1 MPIFAYILG
10 KNRILS
16 IAELA
21 SHFHFNGIG
30 FKVLENRH
38 EFFVAESA
46 NAADVQLL
54 GGTIKAIGIEKI
66 MDRKSLVDSLRHG
79 PDMNSFFK
87 KTDDGRL
94 VFGVSIYPWA
104 RKHTELHKRIS
115 LIIKKRLRKE
125 GLKAHY
131 FNLPKDRCSLTHVEV
146 IRQQLIEKSAEI
158 VLIMCDEKAY
168 FGKTISCHN
177 PFDFQKRDVERP
189 AVRSELST
197 SPRLSRILINL
208 AGSRKG
214 GKLIDP
220 FCGTGTILQEAAVLG
235 LDFYGLDLDKNMAD
249 AGRKNLYWISENYK
263 LGLEN
268 LHEKIKQ
275 GDARHI
281 SRQFPG
287 KIFDAIATEPYLGP
301 LLKRRPD
308 LVQAK
313 RITGELEPLYEAFF
327 REAGKILR
335 PEGRISIVS
344 PRFVTEKGMVRLET
358 ERLAGKA
365 GLQVFDILQKYRIN
379 HPYPLTDFEEGQFL
393 GREMHVFEKPG

>member
-21 SHFHFNGIG
+21 SHFHFNGLG
-30 FKVLENRH
+30 FRVLENRH

-46 NAADVQLL
+46 NAADAQLL

-66 MDRKSLVDSLRHG
+66 MDRKRLVDFLKHEA
-79 PDMNSFFK
+79 DMNLFFK
-87 KTDDGRL
+87 KTDDSRL
-94 VFGVSIYPWA
+94 VFGVSVYPWA
-104 RKHTELHKRIS
+104 RKHAELHKRVS

-131 FNLPKDRCSLTHVEV
+131 FNLPKDRCALTHVEV
-146 IRQQLIEKSAEI
+146 IRQQLIEKSAEM

-168 FGKTISCHN
+168 FGKTVSCHN
-177 PFDFQKRDVERP
+177 PFDFQKRDVDRP

-208 AGSRKG
+208 TGCKKG
-214 GKLIDP
+214 ESLIDP

-235 LDFYGLDLDKNMAD
+235 LDFYGMDLDREMAD
-249 AGRKNLYWISENYK
+249 SCKKNLYWLSEQY
-263 LGLEN
+263 GLHLKS
-268 LHEKIKQ
+268 LHEKVKQ
-275 GDARHI
+275 GDARHA
-281 SRQFPG
+281 SRLFPG
-287 KIFDAIATEPYLGP
+287 KTFDAIAAEPYLGP

-308 LVQAK
+308 LIQAK
-313 RITGELEPLYEAFF
+313 GIIKGIEPLYEAFF
-327 REAGKILR
+327 REARKVLR
-335 PEGRISIVS
+335 SGGRISIVS
-344 PRFVTEKGMVRLET
+344 PRFVTERGVIRLET

-365 GLQVFDILQKYRIN
+365 GLQVFDILRKYRTN

-393 GREMHVFEKPG
+393 GREIHVFEKAE